1 MYSEHKT
8 SPGQIPEA
16 SALHKLAP
24 PSKSPCYGGGRC
36 RRSGAYDRA
45 LGPKRAKQMETQQSV
60 FGGHT
65 RGDHA
70 GLQPRG
76 EGTKYTWLEAASGPR
91 PVIIGPRTSIS
102 TPCVCVGGS
111 KKKGKSTLRPI
122 LRRKGRGG
130 PGLHHNNRVFVT
142 TTDTSAEAHPWF
154 RRYRYATEQ
163 NQTRGLGMCSAHLM
177 YLERLAAEMQYAW
190 VLVMRSYVL
199 FRATF
204 VIFKSH

>member
-1 MYSEHKT
+1 M
-8 SPGQIPEA
+8 
-16 SALHKLAP
+16 
-24 PSKSPCYGGGRC
+24 
-36 RRSGAYDRA
+36 
-45 LGPKRAKQMETQQSV
+45 
-60 FGGHT
+60 
-65 RGDHA
+65 
-70 GLQPRG
+70 
-76 EGTKYTWLEAASGPR
+76 
-91 PVIIGPRTSIS
+91 
-102 TPCVCVGGS
+102 VGGS
-111 KKKGKSTLRPI
+111 FGTETRHHRATNVNIDALCLCWRKQKKKGKSTLRPI

-204 VIFKSH
+204 VISKSH